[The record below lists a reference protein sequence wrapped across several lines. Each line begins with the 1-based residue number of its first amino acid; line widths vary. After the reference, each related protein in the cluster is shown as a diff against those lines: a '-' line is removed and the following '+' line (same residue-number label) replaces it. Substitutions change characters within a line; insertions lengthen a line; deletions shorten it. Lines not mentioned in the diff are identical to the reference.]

1 MIFGLFGS
9 KKKKNENV
17 ADLLAEFVTYQ
28 QMVGHISKAQSLQKL
43 NRLDEAREVLLETE
57 RMAKNYLSQNPREKK
72 AHMMLVLFYNEIGS
86 FELAEPIIQRLL
98 SSGEFQLND
107 EEKLILSAELQK
119 IRRQRPANQRAADDP
134 TGYTQIYCCANCGRL
149 HNFVSMPCPNCDWSP
164 QTIEEMARSI
174 ILSNSHF
181 KVPALLIL
189 AREMA
194 NGRTADDVVPNLV
207 SDGKTYLSVPK
218 QKQVVEQV
226 FSMLR
231 QNEHKNHRS
240 LSMVRECPSCGNRI
254 LFSGAEECEK
264 CGEPVNW
271 PDAIRVLA
279 CMDNLLWLLE
289 QRVEVS
295 STDAFS
301 DFVCIL
307 VAMTNN
313 LLRKQEVPSTRDR
326 QYSIKLLTDM
336 GAVCDLNKG
345 AVIDTK
351 NPKELKIYLI
361 KDSMRE
367 DSETFGLFLYKELE
381 FFVEKMVDGIRL

>member
-9 KKKKNENV
+9 KKKKENV

-28 QMVGHISKAQSLQKL
+28 KLVGHISKAQSLQKL
-43 NRLDEAREVLLETE
+43 KRVDEARQVLLEAE
-57 RMAKNYLSQNPREKK
+57 RMATNYLSQNPREKK
-72 AHMMLVLFYNEIGS
+72 AHMMLVIFYSEVGI
-86 FELAEPIIQRLL
+86 FDQAEPIIQRLL
-98 SSGEFQLND
+98 GSGEFQLND
-107 EEKLILSAELQK
+107 EERLILSAELQK
-119 IRRQRPANQRAADDP
+119 IRRQRPANQRDADSP
-134 TGYTQIYCCANCGRL
+134 RGFTQIYCCANCGRL
-149 HNFVSMPCPNCDWSP
+149 HNFVSMPCPHCDWSP
-164 QTIEEMARSI
+164 QTIEETARSI

-181 KVPALLIL
+181 KVPELLTL
-189 AREMA
+189 AREME
-194 NGRTADDVVPNLV
+194 NGRAADDVVPNLLN
-207 SDGKTYLSVPK
+207 DGKTYLSVPK

-240 LSMVRECPSCGNRI
+240 LSMVRECSGCGNRI

-264 CGEPVNW
+264 CGGSVNW
-271 PDAIRVLA
+271 PDAIRTLA

-301 DFVCIL
+301 DFVCVL
-307 VAMTNN
+307 VAMTNS
-313 LLRKQEVPSTRDR
+313 LLRKQEVPSIRDR
-326 QYSIKLLTDM
+326 QYSLQLLTDM

-351 NPKELKIYLI
+351 NPKDLKICLI

-367 DSETFGLFLYKELE
+367 DSESFGLFLFKELE
-381 FFVEKMVDGIRL
+381 FFITKMVDGVRN

>member
-1 MIFGLFGS
+1 MFGLFGS
-9 KKKKNENV
+9 KKKKENV

-28 QMVGHISKAQSLQKL
+28 QLVSHISKAQSLQKL
-43 NRLDEAREVLLETE
+43 KRVDEARKVLLEAE
-57 RMAKNYLSQNPREKK
+57 RMATNYLSQNPHEKK
-72 AHMMLVLFYNEIGS
+72 AHMMLVLFYSEVGV
-86 FELAEPIIQRLL
+86 FDQAEPIIQRLL
-98 SSGEFQLND
+98 SSGEFQLN
-107 EEKLILSAELQK
+107 EEERLILSAELQK
-119 IRRQRPANQRAADDP
+119 IQRQSPANQRGADSP
-134 TGYTQIYCCANCGRL
+134 SGFTQIYCCTNCGRL
-149 HNFVSMPCPNCDWSP
+149 HNFVSMPCPHCDWSP
-164 QTIEEMARSI
+164 KTIEETARSI

-181 KVPALLIL
+181 KIPALLTL
-189 AREMA
+189 AREME
-194 NGRTADDVVPNLV
+194 NGRTAVDVVPNLLN
-207 SDGKTYLSVPK
+207 DGKIYLSVPK

-240 LSMVRECPSCGNRI
+240 LSMVRECSGCGNRI

-271 PDAIRVLA
+271 PDAIRTLA

-301 DFVCIL
+301 DFVCVL

-326 QYSIKLLTDM
+326 QYCLQLLTHI

-345 AVIDTK
+345 AIIDTK
-351 NPKELKIYLI
+351 NPKDLKIYLI

-367 DSETFGLFLYKELE
+367 DSESFGLFLFKELE
-381 FFVEKMVDGIRL
+381 FFVAKMMNGVRN

>member
-1 MIFGLFGS
+1 M
-9 KKKKNENV
+9 
-17 ADLLAEFVTYQ
+17 
-28 QMVGHISKAQSLQKL
+28 
-43 NRLDEAREVLLETE
+43 
-57 RMAKNYLSQNPREKK
+57 
-72 AHMMLVLFYNEIGS
+72 
-86 FELAEPIIQRLL
+86 
-98 SSGEFQLND
+98 
-107 EEKLILSAELQK
+107 
-119 IRRQRPANQRAADDP
+119 
-134 TGYTQIYCCANCGRL
+134 
-149 HNFVSMPCPNCDWSP
+149 SMPCPNCDWSP
-164 QTIEEMARSI
+164 QTIEETARSI

-181 KVPALLIL
+181 KVPVLLTL

-226 FSMLR
+226 FYMLR

-264 CGEPVNW
+264 CGETVNW

-279 CMDNLLWLLE
+279 CMDNLLWLFE

-313 LLRKQEVPSTRDR
+313 LLRKQDVPSMRDR
-326 QYSIKLLTDM
+326 QYSVKLLTDM

-361 KDSMRE
+361 KDSMRD
-367 DSETFGLFLYKELE
+367 DSETFGLFLYRELE
-381 FFVEKMVDGIRL
+381 FFVEKMADGIRL

>member
-9 KKKKNENV
+9 KKKKESV
-17 ADLLAEFVTYQ
+17 ADLLAEFVIYQ
-28 QMVGHISKAQSLQKL
+28 QLVGHISKAQSLQKL
-43 NRLDEAREVLLETE
+43 NRVDEARQVLLEAE
-57 RMAKNYLSQNPREKK
+57 HMATNYLNQNPREKK
-72 AHMMLVLFYNEIGS
+72 AHMMLVLFYSEVGV
-86 FELAEPIIQRLL
+86 FDKAEPIIQRLL

-107 EEKLILSAELQK
+107 EERLILSGELQK
-119 IRRQRPANQRAADDP
+119 IQRQRPASQRGADGP
-134 TGYTQIYCCANCGRL
+134 RGFTQIYCCANCGRL
-149 HNFVSMPCPNCDWSP
+149 HNFVSMPCPHCDWSP
-164 QTIEEMARSI
+164 QTIEETARSI

-181 KVPALLIL
+181 KVPALLTI
-189 AREMA
+189 AREME
-194 NGRTADDVVPNLV
+194 NGRTADDVVPNLL

-218 QKQVVEQV
+218 QKQAVEQI

-240 LSMVRECPSCGNRI
+240 LSMVRECSNCGNRI
-254 LFSGAEECEK
+254 LFSGSEECEK
-264 CGEPVNW
+264 CGEQVNW
-271 PDAIRVLA
+271 PDAIRTLA

-301 DFVCIL
+301 DFVCVL

-313 LLRKQEVPSTRDR
+313 LLRKQEVPSIRDR
-326 QYSIKLLTDM
+326 QYNLQLLTEM

-367 DSETFGLFLYKELE
+367 DSETFGLFLFKELE
-381 FFVEKMVDGIRL
+381 FFVAKMVDGVRN

>member
-9 KKKKNENV
+9 KKKKENV

-28 QMVGHISKAQSLQKL
+28 QLVGHISKAQSLQKL
-43 NRLDEAREVLLETE
+43 NRVDEARKVLFEAE
-57 RMAKNYLSQNPREKK
+57 RMATNYLSQNPHEKK
-72 AHMMLVLFYNEIGS
+72 AHMMLVLFYSEVGV
-86 FELAEPIIQRLL
+86 FDQAEPIIQRLL

-107 EEKLILSAELQK
+107 EERLILSAELQK
-119 IRRQRPANQRAADDP
+119 IRRQRPANQRGADSP
-134 TGYTQIYCCANCGRL
+134 RGFTQIYCCANCGRL
-149 HNFVSMPCPNCDWSP
+149 HNFVSMPCPHCDWSP
-164 QTIEEMARSI
+164 QTIEETARSI

-181 KVPALLIL
+181 KVPALLTL
-189 AREMA
+189 AREMG
-194 NGRTADDVVPNLV
+194 NGRTADDVVPNLL

-240 LSMVRECPSCGNRI
+240 LTMVRECEGCGNRI

-271 PDAIRVLA
+271 PDAIRTLA

-295 STDAFS
+295 SADAFS
-301 DFVCIL
+301 DFVCVL

-313 LLRKQEVPSTRDR
+313 LLRKQEVPSIRDR
-326 QYSIKLLTDM
+326 QYSLQLLTDM

-351 NPKELKIYLI
+351 NPKDLKIYLI
-361 KDSMRE
+361 KNSMRE
-367 DSETFGLFLYKELE
+367 DSESFGLFLFKELE
-381 FFVEKMVDGIRL
+381 FFAAKMVDGVRN

>member
-9 KKKKNENV
+9 KKKENV
-17 ADLLAEFVTYQ
+17 ADLLEEFVTYQ
-28 QMVGHISKAQSLQKL
+28 QVVGHISKAQSLQKL
-43 NRLDEAREVLLETE
+43 NRVDEARRVLLEAE
-57 RMAKNYLSQNPREKK
+57 HMATNYLSQNPREKK
-72 AHMMLVLFYNEIGS
+72 AHMMLVLFYSEVGV
-86 FELAEPIIQRLL
+86 FDRAVPIIERLL

-107 EEKLILSAELQK
+107 EERLILSAELQK
-119 IRRQRPANQRAADDP
+119 IQRQRPANQRTADSP
-134 TGYTQIYCCANCGRL
+134 RGFTQIYCCANCGRL
-149 HNFVSMPCPNCDWSP
+149 HNFVSMPCPHCDWSP
-164 QTIEEMARSI
+164 QTIEETVRSI

-181 KVPALLIL
+181 KVPALLTL
-189 AREMA
+189 AREME
-194 NGRTADDVVPNLV
+194 NGRTADDVVPNLLN
-207 SDGKTYLSVPK
+207 DGKTYLSVPK

-231 QNEHKNHRS
+231 QNEHKSHRR
-240 LSMVRECPSCGNRI
+240 LSMVRECSGCGNKI

-264 CGEPVNW
+264 CRGPVNW
-271 PDAIRVLA
+271 PDAIRTLA

-301 DFVCIL
+301 DFVCVL

-313 LLRKQEVPSTRDR
+313 LMRKQEVPSIHDR
-326 QYSIKLLTDM
+326 QYSLQLLTDM

-351 NPKELKIYLI
+351 NPKDIKIYLI

-367 DSETFGLFLYKELE
+367 DSESFGLFLFKELE
-381 FFVEKMVDGIRL
+381 FFVGKMVDGVRN

>member
-9 KKKKNENV
+9 NKKRENV

-28 QMVGHISKAQSLQKL
+28 QLVGHISKAQSLQSL
-43 NRLDEAREVLLETE
+43 NRVDDARKVLREAE
-57 RMAKNYLSQNPREKK
+57 RMATNYLSQNPREKE
-72 AHMMLVLFYNEIGS
+72 AHMMLVLFYSEVGE
-86 FELAEPIIQRLL
+86 FDQAEQIIQRLL

-107 EEKLILSAELQK
+107 DERLILSAELQK
-119 IRRQRPANQRAADDP
+119 LQRQRPANQRAPDGP
-134 TGYTQIYCCANCGRL
+134 SGFTQIYCCANCGRL
-149 HNFVSMPCPNCDWSP
+149 HNFVSMPCPHCDWSP
-164 QTIEEMARSI
+164 QTIDETARSI

-181 KVPALLIL
+181 NVPALLTL
-189 AREMA
+189 AREMQ
-194 NGRTADDVVPNLV
+194 NGRTAGDVAPNLLN
-207 SDGKTYLSVPK
+207 DGKAYLSVPK
-218 QKQVVEQV
+218 QKQVVEHV
-226 FSMLR
+226 FTMLR

-240 LSMVRECPSCGNRI
+240 LSMIRECSDCGSRI
-254 LFSGAEECEK
+254 LFSDAEKCAK

-271 PDAIRVLA
+271 PDAVRTLA

-295 STDAFS
+295 SSDPFS
-301 DFVCIL
+301 DFVCVL

-313 LLRKQEVPSTRDR
+313 LLRKQEVPSIRER
-326 QYSIKLLTDM
+326 QYSLQLLTDM

-351 NPKELKIYLI
+351 NPKDLKIYLI

-367 DSETFGLFLYKELE
+367 DSESFGLFLIKELA
-381 FFVEKMVDGIRL
+381 FFVAKMVDGVRN

>member
-1 MIFGLFGS
+1 MMFGLFGS
-9 KKKKNENV
+9 KKKKENV

-28 QMVGHISKAQSLQKL
+28 QLVGHISKAQSLQKL
-43 NRLDEAREVLLETE
+43 NRVEEARKVLLEAE
-57 RMAKNYLSQNPREKK
+57 CMATNYLSQNPHEKK
-72 AHMMLVLFYNEIGS
+72 AHMMLVLFYSEVGV
-86 FELAEPIIQRLL
+86 FDQAEPIIQRLL
-98 SSGEFQLND
+98 SSGEFQLN
-107 EEKLILSAELQK
+107 EEERLILSAELQK
-119 IRRQRPANQRAADDP
+119 IQRQRPANQRGADSP
-134 TGYTQIYCCANCGRL
+134 RGFTQIYCCVNCGRL
-149 HNFVSMPCPNCDWSP
+149 HNFVSMPCPHCDWSP
-164 QTIEEMARSI
+164 QTIEEAARSI

-181 KVPALLIL
+181 KVPALLTL
-189 AREMA
+189 AREMG
-194 NGRTADDVVPNLV
+194 NGRTADDVVPNLLN
-207 SDGKTYLSVPK
+207 DGKTYLSVPK

-240 LSMVRECPSCGNRI
+240 LSMVRECPGCGNRI

-271 PDAIRVLA
+271 PDAIRTLA

-301 DFVCIL
+301 DFVCVL

-313 LLRKQEVPSTRDR
+313 LLRKQEVPSTPER
-326 QYSIKLLTDM
+326 QYSLQLLTDM

-351 NPKELKIYLI
+351 NPKDLKIYLI

-367 DSETFGLFLYKELE
+367 DSESFGLFLFKELE
-381 FFVEKMVDGIRL
+381 FFVAKMVNGVRN

>member
-9 KKKKNENV
+9 KRKKENV

-28 QMVGHISKAQSLQKL
+28 QLVGHISKAQSLQKL
-43 NRLDEAREVLLETE
+43 NRVDEARQVLLEAE
-57 RMAKNYLSQNPREKK
+57 RMATNYLSQNPREKK
-72 AHMMLVLFYNEIGS
+72 AHMMLVLFYSEVGV
-86 FELAEPIIQRLL
+86 FDQAEPIIQRLL

-107 EEKLILSAELQK
+107 EERLILSAELQK
-119 IRRQRPANQRAADDP
+119 IQRQRPANQRAADS
-134 TGYTQIYCCANCGRL
+134 TRGFTQIYCCANCGRL
-149 HNFVSMPCPNCDWSP
+149 HNFVSMPCPHCDWSP
-164 QTIEEMARSI
+164 QTIEETARSI

-181 KVPALLIL
+181 KVPMLLTL
-189 AREMA
+189 AREME
-194 NGRTADDVVPNLV
+194 NGRTADDVVPNLLN
-207 SDGKTYLSVPK
+207 DGKTYLSVPK

-240 LSMVRECPSCGNRI
+240 LSMVRECSGCGNRI

-271 PDAIRVLA
+271 PDAIRTLA

-301 DFVCIL
+301 DFVCVL

-313 LLRKQEVPSTRDR
+313 LLRKQEVPSNRDR
-326 QYSIKLLTDM
+326 QYSLQLLTDM

-345 AVIDTK
+345 AIIDTK
-351 NPKELKIYLI
+351 NPKDLKIYLI

-367 DSETFGLFLYKELE
+367 DSESFGLFLFKELE
-381 FFVEKMVDGIRL
+381 FFVAKMVDGVRN

>member
-9 KKKKNENV
+9 KKKKESV

-28 QMVGHISKAQSLQKL
+28 QIVGRISKAQSLQKL
-43 NRLDEAREVLLETE
+43 NRLDESQQLLLETE
-57 RMAKNYLSQNPREKK
+57 RIAKNYLNQNPREKK
-72 AHMMLVLFYNEIGS
+72 AHMMLVLFYSEIGS

-98 SSGEFQLND
+98 SSGEFQLNE
-107 EEKLILSAELQK
+107 EEKFVLSAELQK
-119 IRRQRPANQRAADDP
+119 IQRQRPTNQRAADGP
-134 TGYTQIYCCANCGRL
+134 TGYTQVYCCANCGRL

-164 QTIEEMARSI
+164 QTIEETACSI

-181 KVPALLIL
+181 KVPALLIV
-189 AREMA
+189 AREMST
-194 NGRTADDVVPNLV
+194 GRTADDVVPNLL
-207 SDGKTYLSVPK
+207 SDGKAYLSVPK

-240 LSMVRECPSCGNRI
+240 LSMVRECPNCGNRI
-254 LFSGAEECEK
+254 LFSGAEVCEK
-264 CGEPVNW
+264 CGESVNW

-289 QRVEVS
+289 QRIEVS

-313 LLRKQEVPSTRDR
+313 LLRKQEVPPMPDR
-326 QYSIKLLTDM
+326 QYSIRLLTDM

-351 NPKELKIYLI
+351 NPKKLQIYLI
-361 KDSMRE
+361 KSSMRD

-381 FFVEKMVDGIRL
+381 FFVEKMTEGIRL